1 MQKQLF
7 SYLTLFILTTY
18 LLVSCGVQKP
28 TENKAPVSENVQMEG
43 DILEDYVLPYKA
55 SRTLLTDLI
64 HTKLEV
70 SFDWQK
76 AWMYGKATITAKPH
90 FFTSDSLFLDAQG
103 MEIKTVQ
110 VKDKNVNYSYTKDV
124 IRIQLDKSY
133 TRDEKFTVVIE
144 YIAKPNDR
152 KEAGGKAIKSNK
164 GLFFINPTGE
174 IKDVMPQIWT
184 QGETE
189 SNSVWFPTIDS
200 PNAKSSQEMMIT
212 VADKYVTLS
221 NGKLMASTKH
231 ADGTRTDHWKQ
242 DLPHAPYLF
251 MMAIGEYKIVKDHY
265 IRPDGSKMEVN
276 YYVEP
281 AWEKYAK
288 KYFGE
293 TPKMI
298 AFFSKLTGVEYPW
311 DKYHQVVVRDYVS
324 GAMEN
329 TSAVIFGDFVYR
341 TDREL
346 LDKNS
351 DPIVAHELFHHWFGD
366 LVTCESWA
374 NLPLNES
381 FANYSQYLW
390 DEYRYGL
397 DAADYGNEEETG
409 EYLETYDAGEN
420 HDLIWYHYNK
430 EIEMFDKH
438 SYSKGGRIL
447 HMLRTYLGDEA
458 FFAGLRN
465 YLQTNKFKAAEIHH
479 LRLAFEEVT
488 GQDLQWFYNQWFLS
502 AGIPELTVEHYIS
515 IANKEVVV
523 TVNQIQDL
531 QITPLYR
538 LPVKIAVWDDAGEH
552 IYKVEIDEK
561 EEKFIFPSN
570 GKVKLVLFDYDQVL
584 LAKVSESKPTE
595 QFITQYYLGKKY
607 ISRKLALLSGTAED
621 SPKGQQ
627 LILDAL
633 KDPFWKIREIAI
645 EKAAFLTEENKK
657 NGIELIQGLLRR
669 DENSAV
675 RAQAVNFLAENL
687 SPIEATIAIKD
698 HLLEELS
705 YKVISAAIIALNQ
718 VNHEAAVE
726 AIKMYEQDQTPSMRL
741 LLANVYASDGNPE
754 HLGFFLEL
762 LKSNKLKGYDALSA
776 LNAFSIYMA
785 KQAISIQ
792 VKVLEVYRNQ
802 HTSGNHYAKMGL
814 VNNVNYMLQTVE
826 RQIEENT
833 NNDLEKE
840 LQKSFAK
847 ELKSLLEFI
856 EPSK

>member
-1 MQKQLF
+1 MHQQRF
-7 SYLTLFILTTY
+7 SYLIITFLFIFFLA
-18 LLVSCGVQKP
+18 SCGINKSKENETP
-28 TENKAPVSENVQMEG
+28 ITENIQLEGDVSE
-43 DILEDYVLPYKA
+43 DIVLQYKA
-55 SRTLLTDLI
+55 SRTLFTDLI

-103 MEIKTVQ
+103 MEIKSVQ
-110 VKDKNVNYSYTKDV
+110 VKDKNVNYTYTKDV
-124 IRIQLDKSY
+124 LRIQLDKSY
-133 TRDEKFTVVIE
+133 TRDENYMVVIE
-144 YIAKPNDR
+144 YVAKPNDR
-152 KEAGGKAIKSNK
+152 TEEGSEAIKSNK
-164 GLFFINPTGE
+164 GLFFINPTGQ

-200 PNAKSSQEMMIT
+200 PNAKSSQEMLIT

-221 NGKLMASTKH
+221 NGKLIASTKH

-251 MMAIGEYKIVKDHY
+251 MMAIGEYKVVKDEY
-265 IRPDGSKMEVN
+265 TRPDGSKMDVN

-281 AWEKYAK
+281 AWENSAK
-288 KYFGE
+288 KFFGE

-397 DAADYGNEEETG
+397 DVADYGNEEETG
-409 EYLETYDAGEN
+409 EYLETYEAGEN
-420 HDLIWYHYNK
+420 HELIWYYYNND
-430 EIEMFDKH
+430 EEMFDKH
-438 SYSKGGRIL
+438 SYNKGGRIL
-447 HMLRTYLGDEA
+447 HMLRNYLGDEA

-488 GQDLQWFYNQWFLS
+488 GQDLQWFFNQWFLS
-502 AGIPELTVEHYIS
+502 AGIPELTVDQYIS

-531 QITPLYR
+531 QLTPLYR

-570 GKVKLVLFDYDQVL
+570 GKVQLVLFDYDQAL

-595 QFITQYYLGKKY
+595 QFIAQYYLGKKY
-607 ISRKLALLSGTAED
+607 ISRKLALLSGTAD
-621 SPKGQQ
+621 DTPKGQQ

-633 KDPFWKIREIAI
+633 KDPFWKMREIAI

-657 NGIELIQGLLRR
+657 NGIELIKGLLRR

-687 SPIEATIAIKD
+687 TPIEATIALKD

-705 YKVISAAIIALNQ
+705 YKVISSAIIALNQ

-726 AIKMYEQDQTPSMRL
+726 AIKMYENDQTPTIRL
-741 LLANVYASDGNPE
+741 LLANVYAADGNIE
-754 HLGFFLEL
+754 HLEFYFNLF
-762 LKSNKLKGYDALSA
+762 KNNKLKGYDALSV
-776 LNAFSIYMA
+776 LNSFSIYMS

-792 VKVLEVYRNQ
+792 VKALEVYKNQ
-802 HTSGNHYAKMGL
+802 HATGNYYAKMGL
-814 VNNVNYMLQTVE
+814 PNNVNYMIETVE
-826 RQIEENT
+826 AQSKSTT
-833 NNDLEKE
+833 NPQELT
-840 LQKSFAK
+840 LQKAFVK
-847 ELKSLLEFI
+847 DLKTFLETI

>member
-1 MQKQLF
+1 MSKHLF
-7 SYLTLFILTTY
+7 SYVTLSITY
-18 LLVSCGVQKP
+18 CLFLVSCGVSKSEEKQ
-28 TENKAPVSENVQMEG
+28 APVAGTIQLEG
-43 DILEDYVLPYKA
+43 DVEEEIIIPYKA

-76 AWMYGKATITAKPH
+76 AWMFGKATITAKPH
-90 FFTSDSLFLDAQG
+90 FFSTDSLFLDAQG
-103 MEIKTVQ
+103 MEIKSVQ
-110 VKDKNVNYSYTKDV
+110 LNAKNLSYSYANDML
-124 IRIQLDKSY
+124 RIQLDKSY
-133 TRDEKFTVVIE
+133 SRDEKYTVEIE
-144 YIAKPNDR
+144 YIAKPNER
-152 KEAGGKAIKSNK
+152 KEEGGAAIKSNK

-174 IKDVMPQIWT
+174 QKDVMPQIWT
-184 QGETE
+184 QGETQ
-189 SNSVWFPTIDS
+189 SNSVWFPTVDS
-200 PNAKSSQEMMIT
+200 PNAKSSQEMLIT

-221 NGKLMASTKH
+221 NGRLISSTKH

-242 DLPHAPYLF
+242 ELPHAPYLF
-251 MMAIGEYKIVKDHY
+251 MMTIGEFKVIKDHY
-265 IRPDGSKMEVN
+265 TRPDGTKMDVN

-281 AWEKYAK
+281 AWENSAK
-288 KYFGE
+288 KFFGE
-293 TPKMI
+293 TPNMI
-298 AFFSKLTGVEYPW
+298 AYFSKLTGVEFPW
-311 DKYHQVVVRDYVS
+311 DKYHQVIVRDYVS

-351 DPIVAHELFHHWFGD
+351 QAVVAHELFHHWFGD

-390 DEYRYGL
+390 DEYRNGI
-397 DAADYGNEEETG
+397 DQADFGNEEETG
-409 EYLETYDAGEN
+409 EYLEQLETGESHN
-420 HDLIWYHYNK
+420 MIWYHYDKNV
-430 EIEMFDKH
+430 EMFDKH

-447 HMLRTYLGDEA
+447 HMLRNYLGDEA
-458 FFAGLRN
+458 FFAGLKN

-488 GQDLQWFYNQWFLS
+488 GQDLNWFFNQWFLS
-502 AGIPELTVEHYIS
+502 AGIPDLSVEQYIS

-523 TVNQIQDL
+523 TLNQKQDL
-531 QITPLYR
+531 TTTPLYR
-538 LPVKIAVWDDAGEH
+538 LPVKIAVWDEAGEH

-561 EEKFIFPSN
+561 EEKFIFPAN

-584 LAKVSESKPTE
+584 LAKVTESKPTE
-595 QFITQYYLGKKY
+595 QFIEQYYLGKKY
-607 ISRKLALLSGTAED
+607 ISRKLALLSGTAD
-621 SPKGQQ
+621 DTPKGQQ

-657 NGIELIQGLLRR
+657 TGIEIIKGLLRR

-675 RAQAVNFLAENL
+675 RTQAVNFLAENL
-687 SPIEATIAIKD
+687 TPMEATIALKD

-718 VNHEAAVE
+718 VNHEAALE
-726 AIKMYEQDQTPSMRL
+726 ALKNYENDQTPKIRL
-741 LLANVYASDGNPE
+741 LLATVYAADGKVE
-754 HLGFFLEL
+754 HLDFYLNLFQN
-762 LKSNKLKGYDALSA
+762 SKLKGYDALSA
-776 LNAFSIYMA
+776 LNSFSIYMS

-792 VKVLEVYRNQ
+792 VKALEIYRNQ
-802 HTSGNHYAKMGL
+802 QTTGNYYAKMGL
-814 VNNVNYMLQTVE
+814 PNNVNYMIQAVE
-826 RQIEENT
+826 AQLTNT
-833 NNDLEKE
+833 TNSQELELK
-840 LQKSFAK
+840 KSFIK
-847 ELKSLLEFI
+847 DLKAFLETI
-856 EPSK
+856 QQKK

>member
-7 SYLTLFILTTY
+7 SYLTFSILCTY
-18 LLVSCGVQKP
+18 FLVACGIQKP
-28 TENKAPVSENVQMEG
+28 TENETPITENIQLEGDVSE
-43 DILEDYVLPYKA
+43 DIVLPYKA
-55 SRTLLTDLI
+55 SRTLFTDLI

-103 MEIKTVQ
+103 MEIKSVQ

-124 IRIQLDKSY
+124 LRIQLDKSY
-133 TRDEKFTVVIE
+133 TRDEKYTVVIE
-144 YIAKPNDR
+144 YVAKPNDR
-152 KEAGGKAIKSNK
+152 TEEGSEAIKSNK

-221 NGKLMASTKH
+221 NGKLIASTKH

-251 MMAIGEYKIVKDHY
+251 MMAIGEYKVVKDEY
-265 IRPDGSKMEVN
+265 TRPDGSKMDVN

-281 AWEKYAK
+281 AWENSAK
-288 KYFGE
+288 KFFGE

-298 AFFSKLTGVEYPW
+298 AFFSKLTGVEFPW
-311 DKYHQVVVRDYVS
+311 DKYHQIVVRDYVS

-397 DAADYGNEEETG
+397 DVADYGNEEETG

-420 HDLIWYHYNK
+420 HDLIWYHYDK
-430 EIEMFDKH
+430 DVEMFDKH

-479 LRLAFEEVT
+479 LRLAFEEVS
-488 GQDLQWFYNQWFLS
+488 GQDLNWFFNQWFLS
-502 AGIPELTVEHYIS
+502 SGIPELTVDQYIS
-515 IANKEVVV
+515 VANKEVVV
-523 TVNQIQDL
+523 TVKQIQDL
-531 QITPLYR
+531 QLTPLYR

-552 IYKVEIDEK
+552 IYNVEIDEE
-561 EEKFIFPSN
+561 EEKFIFPAN

-584 LAKVSESKPTE
+584 LAKVVESKSTE
-595 QFITQYYLGKKY
+595 QFIEQYYLGKKY
-607 ISRKLALLSGTAED
+607 ISRKLALISGSADDT
-621 SPKGQQ
+621 PKGQQ
-627 LILDAL
+627 MILDAL
-633 KDPFWKIREIAI
+633 KDPFWKIRELAI

-657 NGIELIQGLLRR
+657 TGIELIKGLLRR
-669 DENSAV
+669 DENSSV
-675 RAQAVNFLAENL
+675 RAQAVSFLAENL
-687 SPIEATIAIKD
+687 SPMETTIVLKD
-698 HLLEELS
+698 QLLEELS
-705 YKVISAAIIALNQ
+705 YKVISSSIIALNQ

-726 AIKMYEQDQTPSMRL
+726 VIKMYENDQIPTIRL
-741 LLANVYASDGNPE
+741 LLANVYAVDGNIE
-754 HLGFFLEL
+754 HLDFYFNIF
-762 LKSNKLKGYDALSA
+762 KNSKLKGYDALYI
-776 LNAFSIYMA
+776 LNSFSIYMS

-792 VKVLEVYRNQ
+792 VKALEIYKNQ
-802 HTSGNHYAKMGL
+802 HATGNYYAKMGL
-814 VNNVNYMLQTVE
+814 PNNVNFLMQSVE
-826 RQIEENT
+826 AQLTNT
-833 NNDLEKE
+833 TNSQELELKKTFIKDL
-840 LQKSFAK
+840 KSFLETI
-847 ELKSLLEFI
+847 ELK
-856 EPSK
+856 K

>member
-1 MQKQLF
+1 MLKQLF
-7 SYLTLFILTTY
+7 SYVTLSFTFCF
-18 LLVSCGVQKP
+18 LLLSCGVSKSEDNQS
-28 TENKAPVSENVQMEG
+28 PVAGTIQLEG
-43 DILEDYVLPYKA
+43 DVEEEIVIPYKA

-76 AWMYGKATITAKPH
+76 VWMYGKATITAKPH

-103 MEIKTVQ
+103 MEIKSVQ
-110 VKDKNVNYSYTKDV
+110 LNAKNLSYSYANDML
-124 IRIQLDKSY
+124 RIQLDKSY
-133 TRDEKFTVVIE
+133 TRDEKFTVEIE
-144 YIAKPNDR
+144 YIAKPNER
-152 KEAGGKAIKSNK
+152 KEEGGVAIKSNK

-174 IKDVMPQIWT
+174 QKDVMPQIWT
-184 QGETE
+184 QGETQ
-189 SNSVWFPTIDS
+189 SNSVWFPTVDS
-200 PNAKSSQEMMIT
+200 PNAKSSQEMLIT

-221 NGKLMASTKH
+221 NGKLIASTKH

-242 DLPHAPYLF
+242 ELPHAPYLF
-251 MMAIGEYKIVKDHY
+251 MMTIGEFKVVKDHY
-265 IRPDGSKMEVN
+265 TRPDGSKMDVN

-281 AWEKYAK
+281 AWENSAK
-288 KYFGE
+288 KFFGE

-298 AFFSKLTGVEYPW
+298 AFFSKLTGVEFPW
-311 DKYHQVVVRDYVS
+311 DKYHQVIVRDYVS

-351 DPIVAHELFHHWFGD
+351 QAVVAHELFHHWFGD

-390 DEYRYGL
+390 DEYRNGI
-397 DAADYGNEEETG
+397 DQADYGNEEETG
-409 EYLETYDAGEN
+409 EYLEQLESGESHN
-420 HDLIWYHYNK
+420 MIWYHYDKNV
-430 EIEMFDKH
+430 EMFDKH

-447 HMLRTYLGDEA
+447 HMLRNYLGDEA
-458 FFAGLRN
+458 FFAGLKN
-465 YLQTNKFKAAEIHH
+465 YLQTNKYKAAEIHH

-488 GQDLQWFYNQWFLS
+488 GQDLNWFFNQWFLS
-502 AGIPELTVEHYIS
+502 AGIPDLSVEQYIS

-523 TVNQIQDL
+523 TVNQKQDL
-531 QITPLYR
+531 TTTPLYR
-538 LPVKIAVWDDAGEH
+538 LPVKIAVWDEAGEH

-561 EEKFIFPSN
+561 EEKFIFPTN

-595 QFITQYYLGKKY
+595 QFIEQYYLGKKY
-607 ISRKLALLSGTAED
+607 ISRKLALLSGTAD
-621 SPKGQQ
+621 DTPKGQQ

-657 NGIELIQGLLRR
+657 TGIEIIKGLLRR
-669 DENSAV
+669 DENSSV

-687 SPIEATIAIKD
+687 SPIEATIALKD

-705 YKVISAAIIALNQ
+705 YKVISNAIIALNQ
-718 VNHEAAVE
+718 VNHEAALE
-726 AIKMYEQDQTPSMRL
+726 TLKNYENDQTPKIRL
-741 LLANVYASDGNPE
+741 LLATVYAADGKVE
-754 HLGFFLEL
+754 HLDFYLNLF
-762 LKSNKLKGYDALSA
+762 KNSKLKGYDALSA
-776 LNAFSIYMA
+776 LNSFSVYMS
-785 KQAISIQ
+785 KQVIAIQ
-792 VKVLEVYRNQ
+792 VKALEIYKNQ
-802 HTSGNHYAKMGL
+802 QATGNYYAKMG
-814 VNNVNYMLQTVE
+814 VPNNVNFMIETVE
-826 RQIEENT
+826 GQLAATT
-833 NNDLEKE
+833 NSDEQA
-840 LQKSFAK
+840 LQKAFIK
-847 ELKSLLEFI
+847 ELKSFLETI
-856 EPSK
+856 EPKK

>member
-1 MQKQLF
+1 MQKPLF
-7 SYLTLFILTTY
+7 SYLTFYILCTY
-18 LLVSCGVQKP
+18 FLVACGIQKP
-28 TENKAPVSENVQMEG
+28 TENETPITENIQLEGDVSE
-43 DILEDYVLPYKA
+43 DIVLPYKA
-55 SRTLLTDLI
+55 SRTLFTDLI

-103 MEIKTVQ
+103 MEIKSVQ

-124 IRIQLDKSY
+124 LRIQLDKSY
-133 TRDEKFTVVIE
+133 ARNEKYTVVIE
-144 YIAKPNDR
+144 YVAKPNDR
-152 KEAGGKAIKSNK
+152 KEEGGKAIKSNK

-184 QGETE
+184 QGETQ

-200 PNAKSSQEMMIT
+200 PNAKSSQEMLIT

-221 NGKLMASTKH
+221 NGKLISSTKH

-242 DLPHAPYLF
+242 ELPHAPYLF
-251 MMAIGEYKIVKDHY
+251 MMAIGEYKVVKDHY
-265 IRPDGSKMEVN
+265 TRPDGSKMDVN

-281 AWEKYAK
+281 AWENSAK
-288 KYFGE
+288 KFFGE

-298 AFFSKLTGVEYPW
+298 AFFSKLTGVEFPW
-311 DKYHQVVVRDYVS
+311 DKYHQIVVRDYVS

-397 DAADYGNEEETG
+397 DVADYGNEEETG

-420 HDLIWYHYNK
+420 HDLIWYHYDK
-430 EIEMFDKH
+430 DVEMFDKH

-479 LRLAFEEVT
+479 LRLAFEEVS
-488 GQDLQWFYNQWFLS
+488 GQDLNWFFNQWFLS
-502 AGIPELTVEHYIS
+502 SGIPELTVDQYIS
-515 IANKEVVV
+515 VANKEVVV
-523 TVNQIQDL
+523 TVKQIQDL
-531 QITPLYR
+531 QLTPLYR

-552 IYKVEIDEK
+552 IYNVEIDEE
-561 EEKFIFPSN
+561 EEKFIFPAN

-584 LAKVSESKPTE
+584 LAKVVESKSTE
-595 QFITQYYLGKKY
+595 QFIEQYYLGKKY
-607 ISRKLALLSGTAED
+607 ISRKLALISGSADDT
-621 SPKGQQ
+621 PKGQQ
-627 LILDAL
+627 MILDAL
-633 KDPFWKIREIAI
+633 KDPFWKIRELAI

-657 NGIELIQGLLRR
+657 TGIELIKGLLRR
-669 DENSAV
+669 DENSSV
-675 RAQAVNFLAENL
+675 RAQAVSFLAENL
-687 SPIEATIAIKD
+687 SPMETTIVLKD
-698 HLLEELS
+698 QLLEELS
-705 YKVISAAIIALNQ
+705 YKVISSSIIALNQ

-726 AIKMYEQDQTPSMRL
+726 VIKMYENDQIPTIRL
-741 LLANVYASDGNPE
+741 LLANVYAVDGNIE
-754 HLGFFLEL
+754 HLDFYFNIF
-762 LKSNKLKGYDALSA
+762 KNSKLKGYDALSI
-776 LNAFSIYMA
+776 LNSFSIYMS

-792 VKVLEVYRNQ
+792 VKALEIYKNQ
-802 HTSGNHYAKMGL
+802 HATGNYYAKMGL
-814 VNNVNYMLQTVE
+814 PNNVNFLMQSVE
-826 RQIEENT
+826 AQLTNT
-833 NNDLEKE
+833 TNSQELELKKTFIKDL
-840 LQKSFAK
+840 KSFLETI
-847 ELKSLLEFI
+847 ELK
-856 EPSK
+856 K

>member
-7 SYLTLFILTTY
+7 SYLTFSILCTY
-18 LLVSCGVQKP
+18 FLVACGIQKP
-28 TENKAPVSENVQMEG
+28 TENETPITENIQLEGDVSE
-43 DILEDYVLPYKA
+43 DIVIPYKT
-55 SRTLLTDLI
+55 SRTLFTDLI

-70 SFDWQK
+70 RFDWQK

-103 MEIKTVQ
+103 MEIKSVQ

-124 IRIQLDKSY
+124 LRIQLDKSY
-133 TRDEKFTVVIE
+133 ARNEKYTVVIE
-144 YIAKPNDR
+144 YVAKPNDR
-152 KEAGGKAIKSNK
+152 KEEGGKAIKSNK

-184 QGETE
+184 QGETQ

-200 PNAKSSQEMMIT
+200 PNAKSSQEMLIT

-221 NGKLMASTKH
+221 NGKLISSTKH

-242 DLPHAPYLF
+242 ELPHAPYLF
-251 MMAIGEYKIVKDHY
+251 MMAIGEYKVVKDHY
-265 IRPDGSKMEVN
+265 TRPDGSKMDVN

-281 AWEKYAK
+281 AWENSAK
-288 KYFGE
+288 KFFGE

-298 AFFSKLTGVEYPW
+298 AFFSKLTGVEFPW
-311 DKYHQVVVRDYVS
+311 DKYHQIVVRDYVS

-397 DAADYGNEEETG
+397 DVADYGNEEETG

-420 HDLIWYHYNK
+420 HDLIWYHYDK
-430 EIEMFDKH
+430 DVEMFDKH

-479 LRLAFEEVT
+479 LRLAFEEVS
-488 GQDLQWFYNQWFLS
+488 GQDLNWFFNQWFLS
-502 AGIPELTVEHYIS
+502 SGIPELTVDQYIS
-515 IANKEVVV
+515 VANKEVVV
-523 TVNQIQDL
+523 TVKQIQDL
-531 QITPLYR
+531 QLTPLYR

-552 IYKVEIDEK
+552 IYNVEIDEE
-561 EEKFIFPSN
+561 EEKFIFPAN

-584 LAKVSESKPTE
+584 LAKVVESKSTE
-595 QFITQYYLGKKY
+595 QFIEQYYLGKKY
-607 ISRKLALLSGTAED
+607 ISRKLALISGSADDT
-621 SPKGQQ
+621 PKGQQ
-627 LILDAL
+627 MILDAL
-633 KDPFWKIREIAI
+633 KDPFWKIRELAI

-657 NGIELIQGLLRR
+657 TGIELIKGLLRR
-669 DENSAV
+669 DENSSV
-675 RAQAVNFLAENL
+675 RAQAVSFLAENL
-687 SPIEATIAIKD
+687 SPMETTIVLKD
-698 HLLEELS
+698 QLLEELS
-705 YKVISAAIIALNQ
+705 YKVISSSIIALNQ

-726 AIKMYEQDQTPSMRL
+726 VIKMYENDQIPTIRL
-741 LLANVYASDGNPE
+741 LLANVYAVDGNIE
-754 HLGFFLEL
+754 HLDFYFNIF
-762 LKSNKLKGYDALSA
+762 KNSKLKGYDALYI
-776 LNAFSIYMA
+776 LNSFSIYMS

-792 VKVLEVYRNQ
+792 VKALEIYKNQ
-802 HTSGNHYAKMGL
+802 HATGNYYAKMGL
-814 VNNVNYMLQTVE
+814 PNNVNFLMQSVE
-826 RQIEENT
+826 AQLTNT
-833 NNDLEKE
+833 TNSQELELKKTFIKDL
-840 LQKSFAK
+840 KSFLETI
-847 ELKSLLEFI
+847 ELK
-856 EPSK
+856 K

>member
-7 SYLTLFILTTY
+7 SYLTFSILCTY
-18 LLVSCGVQKP
+18 FLVACGIQKP
-28 TENKAPVSENVQMEG
+28 TENETPITENIQLEGDVSE
-43 DILEDYVLPYKA
+43 DIVIPYKT
-55 SRTLLTDLI
+55 SRTLFTDLI

-70 SFDWQK
+70 RFDWQK

-103 MEIKTVQ
+103 MEIKSVQ

-124 IRIQLDKSY
+124 LRIQLDKSY
-133 TRDEKFTVVIE
+133 ARNEKYTVVIE
-144 YIAKPNDR
+144 YVAKPNDR
-152 KEAGGKAIKSNK
+152 KEEGGKAIKSNK

-184 QGETE
+184 QGETQ

-200 PNAKSSQEMMIT
+200 PNAKSSQEMLIT

-221 NGKLMASTKH
+221 NGKLISSTKH

-242 DLPHAPYLF
+242 ELPHAPYLF
-251 MMAIGEYKIVKDHY
+251 MMAIGEYKVVKDHY
-265 IRPDGSKMEVN
+265 TRPDGSKMDVN

-281 AWEKYAK
+281 AWENSAK
-288 KYFGE
+288 KFFGE

-298 AFFSKLTGVEYPW
+298 SFFSKLTGVEFPW
-311 DKYHQVVVRDYVS
+311 DKYHQIVVRDYVS

-397 DAADYGNEEETG
+397 DVADYGNEEETG

-420 HDLIWYHYNK
+420 HDLIWYHYDK
-430 EIEMFDKH
+430 DVEMFDKH

-479 LRLAFEEVT
+479 LRLAFEEVS
-488 GQDLQWFYNQWFLS
+488 GQDLNWFFNQWFLS
-502 AGIPELTVEHYIS
+502 SGIPELTVDQYIS
-515 IANKEVVV
+515 VANKEVVV
-523 TVNQIQDL
+523 TVKQIQDL
-531 QITPLYR
+531 QLTPLYR

-552 IYKVEIDEK
+552 IYNVEIDEE
-561 EEKFIFPSN
+561 EEKFIFPAN

-584 LAKVSESKPTE
+584 LAKVVESKSTE
-595 QFITQYYLGKKY
+595 QFIEQYYLGKKY
-607 ISRKLALLSGTAED
+607 ISRKLALISGSADDT
-621 SPKGQQ
+621 PKGQQ
-627 LILDAL
+627 MILDAL
-633 KDPFWKIREIAI
+633 KDPFWKIRELAI

-657 NGIELIQGLLRR
+657 TGIELIKGLLRR
-669 DENSAV
+669 DENSSV
-675 RAQAVNFLAENL
+675 RAQAVSFLAENL
-687 SPIEATIAIKD
+687 SPMETTIVLKD
-698 HLLEELS
+698 QLLEELS
-705 YKVISAAIIALNQ
+705 YKVISSSIIALNQ

-726 AIKMYEQDQTPSMRL
+726 VIKMYENDQIPTIRL
-741 LLANVYASDGNPE
+741 LLANVYAVDGNIE
-754 HLGFFLEL
+754 HLDFYFNIF
-762 LKSNKLKGYDALSA
+762 KNSKLKGYDALYI
-776 LNAFSIYMA
+776 LNSFSIYMS

-792 VKVLEVYRNQ
+792 VKALEIYKNQ
-802 HTSGNHYAKMGL
+802 HATGNYYAKMGL
-814 VNNVNYMLQTVE
+814 PNNVNFLMQSVE
-826 RQIEENT
+826 AQLTNT
-833 NNDLEKE
+833 TNSQELELKKTFIKDL
-840 LQKSFAK
+840 KSFLETI
-847 ELKSLLEFI
+847 ELK
-856 EPSK
+856 K

>member
-1 MQKQLF
+1 MLKQLF
-7 SYLTLFILTTY
+7 SYLTFSILCTY
-18 LLVSCGVQKP
+18 FLVACGIQKP
-28 TENKAPVSENVQMEG
+28 TENETPITENIQLEGDVSE
-43 DILEDYVLPYKA
+43 DIVLPYKA
-55 SRTLLTDLI
+55 SRTLFTDLI

-103 MEIKTVQ
+103 MEIKSVQ

-124 IRIQLDKSY
+124 LRIQLDKSY
-133 TRDEKFTVVIE
+133 TRDEKYTVVIE
-144 YIAKPNDR
+144 YVAKPNDR
-152 KEAGGKAIKSNK
+152 KEEGSEAIKSNK

-200 PNAKSSQEMMIT
+200 PNAKSSQEMLIT

-221 NGKLMASTKH
+221 NGKLISSTKH

-242 DLPHAPYLF
+242 ELPHAPYLF
-251 MMAIGEYKIVKDHY
+251 MMAIGEYKVVKDHY
-265 IRPDGSKMEVN
+265 TRPDGSKMDVN

-281 AWEKYAK
+281 AWENSAK
-288 KYFGE
+288 KFFGE

-298 AFFSKLTGVEYPW
+298 AFFSKLTGVEFPW

-397 DAADYGNEEETG
+397 DVADYGNEEETG
-409 EYLETYDAGEN
+409 EYLETYEAGEN
-420 HDLIWYHYNK
+420 HDLIWYHYNND
-430 EIEMFDKH
+430 EEMFDKH

-447 HMLRTYLGDEA
+447 HMLRNYLGDEA
-458 FFAGLRN
+458 FFTGLRN
-465 YLQTNKFKAAEIHH
+465 YLQTNKFKAAEIHQ

-488 GQDLQWFYNQWFLS
+488 GQDLQWFFNQWFLS
-502 AGIPELTVEHYIS
+502 SGIPELNVEQYIS

-531 QITPLYR
+531 QLTPLYR

-552 IYKVEIDEK
+552 IYKVEIDEQ
-561 EEKFIFPSN
+561 EEKFIFPAN

-584 LAKVSESKPTE
+584 LTKVTESKPTE
-595 QFITQYYLGKKY
+595 QFIEQYYLGKKY
-607 ISRKLALLSGTAED
+607 ISRKLALISGSADDT
-621 SPKGQQ
+621 PKGQQ
-627 LILDAL
+627 MILDAL
-633 KDPFWKIREIAI
+633 KDPFWKMREIAI
-645 EKAAFLTEENKK
+645 EKAAFLTGENKVS
-657 NGIELIQGLLRR
+657 GIERIKGLLRR

-687 SPIEATIAIKD
+687 TPIEATIALKD

-705 YKVISAAIIALNQ
+705 YKVISSAIIALNQ

-726 AIKMYEQDQTPSMRL
+726 AIKMYENDQTPTIRL
-741 LLANVYASDGNPE
+741 LLANVYAADGNIE
-754 HLGFFLEL
+754 HLEFYINL
-762 LKSNKLKGYDALSA
+762 LKNNNLKGYDALSL
-776 LNAFSIYMA
+776 LNSFSIYIS

-792 VKVLEVYRNQ
+792 VKALEVYKNQ
-802 HTSGNHYAKMGL
+802 HATGNFYAKMGL
-814 VNNVNYMLQTVE
+814 PNNVNYMIETVE
-826 RQIEENT
+826 TQSASTT
-833 NNDLEKE
+833 NPQELA
-840 LQKSFAK
+840 LQKSLVK
-847 ELKSLLEFI
+847 DLKSFLETI
-856 EPSK
+856 EQSK

>member
-1 MQKQLF
+1 M
-7 SYLTLFILTTY
+7 
-18 LLVSCGVQKP
+18 
-28 TENKAPVSENVQMEG
+28 
-43 DILEDYVLPYKA
+43 LPYKA

-70 SFDWQK
+70 NFDWQK

-103 MEIKTVQ
+103 MEIKSVQ
-110 VKDKNVNYSYTKDV
+110 LQDKNLSYVYVNDV
-124 IRIQLDKSY
+124 LRIQLDKPY
-133 TRDEKFTVVIE
+133 TRDEKYTIVIE
-144 YIAKPNDR
+144 YIAKPNER
-152 KEAGGKAIKSNK
+152 MEEGGKAIKSNK
-164 GLFFINPTGE
+164 GLFFINPNGDK
-174 IKDVMPQIWT
+174 KDVMPQIWT
-184 QGETE
+184 QGETQ
-189 SNSVWFPTIDS
+189 SNSVWFPTVDS
-200 PNAKSSQEMMIT
+200 PNAKSSQEMLIT

-221 NGKLMASTKH
+221 NGKLISSTKH

-251 MMAIGEYKIVKDHY
+251 MMAIGEYKVVKDHY

-281 AWEKYAK
+281 EWENSAK

-298 AFFSKLTGVEYPW
+298 AFFSKLTGVEFPW

-351 DPIVAHELFHHWFGD
+351 EAVVAHELFHHWFGD

-397 DAADYGNEEETG
+397 DVADYGNEEETG

-430 EIEMFDKH
+430 NIEMFDKH

-447 HMLRTYLGDEA
+447 HMLRAHLGDDA

-465 YLQTNKFKAAEIHH
+465 YLQTNKFKAAEVHH

-488 GQDLQWFYNQWFLS
+488 GQDLNWFFNQWFLS
-502 AGIPELTVEHYIS
+502 SGIPELTVEHYIS
-515 IANKEVVV
+515 SVNKEIVV
-523 TVNQIQDL
+523 TVQQKQDL
-531 QITPLYR
+531 KTLPLYR

-561 EEKFIFPSN
+561 VEKFIFPAN

-584 LAKVSESKPTE
+584 LAKVAENKPTE
-595 QFITQYYLGKKY
+595 QFIDQYYLGKKY
-607 ISRKLALLSGTAED
+607 LSRKLALIGGTADD
-621 SPKGQQ
+621 SPRGQQ

-645 EKAAFLTEENKK
+645 EKSAFLTGDNK
-657 NGIELIQGLLRR
+657 NTGIELIKGILRR

-687 SPIEATIAIKD
+687 TPMEATILLRD

-705 YKVISAAIIALNQ
+705 YKVISSAIISLNQ
-718 VNHEAAVE
+718 VNHEAAIE
-726 AIKMYEQDQTPSMRL
+726 SLKMYENDQTPKIRL
-741 LLANVYASDGNPE
+741 LLANVYAADGKLE
-754 HLGFFLEL
+754 HLDFYLNLF
-762 LKSNKLKGYDALSA
+762 KNSKLKGYDALSA
-776 LNAFSIYMA
+776 LNAFSMYMS

-792 VKVLEVYRNQ
+792 VKALDIYKNQ
-802 HTSGNHYAKMGL
+802 QLTGNYYAKMGL
-814 VNNVNYMLQTVE
+814 PTNVNYMIQT
-826 RQIEENT
+826 IEKQSEKST
-833 NNDLEKE
+833 DPQELSMQKALIKDLKAFLETI
-840 LQKSFAK
+840 
-847 ELKSLLEFI
+847 ELK
-856 EPSK
+856 K

>member
-7 SYLTLFILTTY
+7 SYLTFYILCTY
-18 LLVSCGVQKP
+18 FLVACGIQKP
-28 TENKAPVSENVQMEG
+28 AENETPITENIQLEGDVSE
-43 DILEDYVLPYKA
+43 DIVLPYKA
-55 SRTLLTDLI
+55 SRTLFTDLI

-103 MEIKTVQ
+103 MEIKSVQ
-110 VKDKNVNYSYTKDV
+110 VKDKNVSYSYTKDV
-124 IRIQLDKSY
+124 LRIQLDKSY
-133 TRDEKFTVVIE
+133 TRDEKYTVVIE
-144 YIAKPNDR
+144 YVAKPNDR
-152 KEAGGKAIKSNK
+152 KEEGGKAIKSNK

-184 QGETE
+184 QGETQ

-200 PNAKSSQEMMIT
+200 PNAKSSQEMLIT

-221 NGKLMASTKH
+221 NGKLISSTKH

-242 DLPHAPYLF
+242 ELPHAPYLF
-251 MMAIGEYKIVKDHY
+251 MMAIGEYKVVKDHY
-265 IRPDGSKMEVN
+265 TRPDGSKMDVN

-281 AWEKYAK
+281 AWENSAK
-288 KYFGE
+288 KFFGE

-298 AFFSKLTGVEYPW
+298 AFFSKLTGVEFPW
-311 DKYHQVVVRDYVS
+311 DKYHQIVVRDYVS

-397 DAADYGNEEETG
+397 DVADYGNEEETG

-420 HDLIWYHYNK
+420 HDLIWYHYDK
-430 EIEMFDKH
+430 DVEMFDKH

-488 GQDLQWFYNQWFLS
+488 GQDLQWFFNQWFLS
-502 AGIPELTVEHYIS
+502 SGIPELNVDQYIS

-523 TVNQIQDL
+523 TVKQIQDL
-531 QITPLYR
+531 QLTPLYR

-552 IYKVEIDEK
+552 IYNVEIDEE
-561 EEKFIFPSN
+561 EEKFIFPAN

-584 LAKVSESKPTE
+584 LAKVIESKSTE
-595 QFITQYYLGKKY
+595 QFIEQYYLGKKY
-607 ISRKLALLSGTAED
+607 ISRKLALISGSADDT
-621 SPKGQQ
+621 PKGQQ
-627 LILDAL
+627 MILDAL
-633 KDPFWKIREIAI
+633 KDPFWKIRELAI

-657 NGIELIQGLLRR
+657 TGIELIKGLLRR
-669 DENSAV
+669 DENSSV
-675 RAQAVNFLAENL
+675 RAQAVSFLAENL
-687 SPIEATIAIKD
+687 SPMETTIVLKD
-698 HLLEELS
+698 QLLEELS
-705 YKVISAAIIALNQ
+705 YKVISSSIIALNQ

-726 AIKMYEQDQTPSMRL
+726 VIKMYENDQIPTIRL
-741 LLANVYASDGNPE
+741 LLANVYAVDGNIE
-754 HLGFFLEL
+754 HLDFYFNIF
-762 LKSNKLKGYDALSA
+762 KNSKLKGYDALSI
-776 LNAFSIYMA
+776 LNSFSIYMS

-792 VKVLEVYRNQ
+792 VKALEIYKNQ
-802 HTSGNHYAKMGL
+802 HATGNYYAKMGL
-814 VNNVNYMLQTVE
+814 PNNVNFLMQSVE
-826 RQIEENT
+826 AQLTNT
-833 NNDLEKE
+833 TNSQELELKKTFIKDL
-840 LQKSFAK
+840 KSFLETI
-847 ELKSLLEFI
+847 ELK
-856 EPSK
+856 K